1 MDRAVCGAVQAGT
14 ESIGQTIVRYLTGE
28 QVLAIHDYLIEQT
41 GGRHGVRDLQLFL
54 SVLAKPRQSAFGR
67 ELYPGLFLKAAVVL
81 EGFAN
86 FHVFV
91 DGNKRTAF
99 ASGVRMLE
107 MNDYRFTASNTA
119 AENFLVR
126 VATKKLSYADIAAW
140 LKRHSRKAAR

>member
-1 MDRAVCGAVQAGT
+1 M
-14 ESIGQTIVRYLTGE
+14 RYLTGE

-54 SVLAKPRQSAFGR
+54 SVLAKPKQSAFR
-67 ELYPGLFLKAAVVL
+67 QELHPGLFLKAAVVL
-81 EGFAN
+81 EGFAH

-99 ASGVRMLE
+99 AAGVRMLE
-107 MNDYRFTASNTA
+107 MNGYRFTAGNTA

-126 VATKKLSYADIAAW
+126 VVTKKLSHADIAVW
-140 LKRHSRKAAR
+140 LKKHSTKAAR

>member
-1 MDRAVCGAVQAGT
+1 M
-14 ESIGQTIVRYLTGE
+14 
-28 QVLAIHDYLIEQT
+28 HDYIIEQT
-41 GGRHGVRDLQLFL
+41 GGGHGVRDLQLFL
-54 SVLAKPRQSAFGR
+54 SVLAKPMQSAFGK

-99 ASGVRMLE
+99 AAGVRMLE
-107 MNDYRFTASNTA
+107 MNGYQFIGSNTA

-126 VATKKLSYADIAAW
+126 VATKKPFHAEIAVW
-140 LKRHSRKAAR
+140 LKQHSKKT